1 MKTTRVDVAVIGA
14 GTAGMAAFRAAR
26 SAGRHTVLIEA
37 GEFGTTCARVGC
49 MPSKL
54 LIAAANGLHEA
65 RALAPRGIEGTH
77 ALEANGAQVLDYV
90 RRERDYFVAS
100 VLEETDAFAPES
112 VVRGRARFEP
122 GTPAHHVLAIDDER
136 RIEARSVVIA
146 SGAVP
151 AVPDA
156 FRVFGERL
164 ITSDD
169 IFELKTLPK
178 RAAVFGAG
186 PIGLE
191 LGQAFARL
199 GVKVFMFGQGGRIAG
214 LSDTPVRDALVAAL
228 AGEFHFDPDAKI
240 LDMSLRDGTPT
251 IRFTS
256 RDGRERTEQF
266 DTVLV
271 ATGRAP
277 ALKPLQLANAGIALN
292 DKGVPRFDETSMQCG
307 DSSIFIAGDCDG
319 TRPWL
324 SDAADEGK
332 LAGDNAARFPD
343 VQHVKRKVPLSLVFC
358 EPQVLIAGA
367 SYDDLDKQMTVTG
380 SASFE
385 TQGRSRVMR
394 QNRGLL
400 HVYADAKTG
409 RLRGTQ
415 ACAPAAEHLGHLIAW
430 ALQLELTVDETLRLP
445 FYHPVV
451 EEGLRTALK
460 DANRKCY
467 EERAETAPALPGAAG
482 C

>member
-1 MKTTRVDVAVIGA
+1 
-14 GTAGMAAFRAAR
+14 
-26 SAGRHTVLIEA
+26 
-37 GEFGTTCARVGC
+37 
-49 MPSKL
+49 
-54 LIAAANGLHEA
+54 
-65 RALAPRGIEGTH
+65 
-77 ALEANGAQVLDYV
+77 
-90 RRERDYFVAS
+90 
-100 VLEETDAFAPES
+100 
-112 VVRGRARFEP
+112 
-122 GTPAHHVLAIDDER
+122 
-136 RIEARSVVIA
+136 
-146 SGAVP
+146 
-151 AVPDA
+151 
-156 FRVFGERL
+156 
-164 ITSDD
+164 
-169 IFELKTLPK
+169 
-178 RAAVFGAG
+178 
-186 PIGLE
+186 
-191 LGQAFARL
+191 
-199 GVKVFMFGQGGRIAG
+199 
-214 LSDTPVRDALVAAL
+214 
-228 AGEFHFDPDAKI
+228 
-240 LDMSLRDGTPT
+240 MSLRDGTPT

-380 SASFE
+380 CASFE

-409 RLRGTQ
+409 RLRGAQ

-467 EERAETAPALPGAAG
+467 EERAETARALPDAAG

>member
-1 MKTTRVDVAVIGA
+1 MKEERVDVAVIGA
-14 GTAGMAAFRAAR
+14 GTAGMSAFRAAR
-26 SAGRHTVLIEA
+26 AAGKRAVLIEA

-54 LIAAANGLHEA
+54 LLAAANGLHDA
-65 RALAPRGIEGTH
+65 QALAPRGIEGTH

-90 RRERDYFVAS
+90 RRERDHFVRGII
-100 VLEETDAFAPES
+100 EETDSFPADC
-112 VVRGRARFEP
+112 VIRGRARFEKSAA
-122 GTPAHHVLAIDDER
+122 GHHVLSIDEAR
-136 RIEARSVVIA
+136 RIEAKSVVIA
-146 SGAVP
+146 TGARPV
-151 AVPDA
+151 VPDG
-156 FRVFGERL
+156 FDVFGDCL

-178 RAAVFGAG
+178 RAAVFGGG
-186 PIGLE
+186 PIALE

-199 GVKVFMFGQGGRIAG
+199 GVEVFMFGKGGRVAA
-214 LSDTPVRDALVAAL
+214 LSDTPVRDALTAAL
-228 AGEFHFDPDAKI
+228 RDEFYFDPDARI
-240 LDMSLRDGTPT
+240 DAMSMQDGVPT
-251 IRFTS
+251 IRFKS
-256 RDGRERTEQF
+256 LDGAARTEQF

-277 ALKPLQLANAGIALN
+277 DLKPLRLDNTGIALN
-292 DKGVPRFDETSMQCG
+292 DKGVPLFDETSMQCG

-332 LAGDNAARFPD
+332 LAGDNAAHFPD
-343 VQHVKRKVPLSLVFC
+343 VQHVKRKVPFAIVFS
-358 EPQVLIAGA
+358 EPQVAIVGA
-367 SYDDLDKQMTVTG
+367 SCDDLDKQMTVTG

-409 RLRGTQ
+409 KLRGAQ
-415 ACAPAAEHLGHLIAW
+415 ACGPVVEHLGHLLAW
-430 ALQLELTVDETLRLP
+430 ALQLELTVEDMLKLP

-467 EERAETAPALPGAAG
+467 EERAQTPPALPTAAG